1 MNPLLTR
8 SYENI
13 GRARHTN
20 QSSCCV
26 FIVNL
31 HFNTQRLHIFSPS
44 VSTIWRCVHVCMF
57 MCAIFCFI
65 SSPSIF
71 LLRFTCTQQYWVRI
85 NHNHIPVQLIQ
96 KTHWWPFLMLL
107 SALTFSTYMLYCDYS
122 TLPTQTRQKLRDYL
136 CWLFHPLKASLLTYA
151 RKRLGKKNE
160 SSGSHAWT
168 SESARGA

>member
-107 SALTFSTYMLYCDYS
+107 SALTFSTHICFTVIIVLCLHKQDKNYAIIYVGSFIPSRLHFWRMLGN
-122 TLPTQTRQKLRDYL
+122 
-136 CWLFHPLKASLLTYA
+136 A
-151 RKRLGKKNE
+151 
-160 SSGSHAWT
+160 
-168 SESARGA
+168 